1 MAYGFTVGAASFN
14 EGLASATQCLCTHG
28 TLVVRRPN
36 RPEVSNAST
45 GQETGNNNGNS
56 GSETGQETG
65 GTGGSSTG
73 QETGGGGNES
83 VTEPTLSGT
92 TPFDESTQ
100 VTISGPAGASLHY
113 TTDGS
118 TPTAESTLYSEA
130 LTLTDTTT
138 VKAVAILNGV
148 SSTVAS
154 RTFSKRDSSGSDTE

>member
-36 RPEVSNAST
+36 RPTASNAST
-45 GQETGNNNGNS
+45 GQETGNNSGNS

-65 GTGGSSTG
+65 GGV
-73 QETGGGGNES
+73 NES